1 MHGWL
6 GSCGGVGLALALGM
20 VGCTTKGG
28 SEGDGASSE
37 AESSETAAT
46 GDTGDTGD
54 TGTTG
59 DSGSTG
65 GTTSA
70 AETSSTSAEPVDCDG
85 APDYTA
91 TAEVL
96 DEGLGPTGAPVT
108 LTNCSD
114 ATAYVYQDCCYGATS
129 QLERKDASDEPW
141 RTSSPS
147 FDCDC
152 SGPLDPLV
160 IEPSASI
167 VVDTNPAMYDSE
179 PICEDPYVA
188 IYRWTFLVG
197 ADPDPAPDC
206 TDCWESVVTN
216 EFSWYCEG

>member
-6 GSCGGVGLALALGM
+6 GSRGAVGLVVALVA

-37 AESSETAAT
+37 AGSGETA
-46 GDTGDTGD
+46 DTGG
-54 TGTTG
+54 TG
-59 DSGSTG
+59 DSGGSG
-65 GTTSA
+65 GSGGSGELETTTTAGETSATTSEP
-70 AETSSTSAEPVDCDG
+70 AECDG

-108 LTNCSD
+108 IANCSGE
-114 ATAYVYQDCCYGATS
+114 TAYVFQDCCYGATIR
-129 QLERKDASDEPW
+129 LERKDAVDDPW
-141 RTSSPS
+141 HASKPS
-147 FDCDC
+147 FECDC
-152 SGPLDPLV
+152 SGPIDPLV
-160 IEPSASI
+160 IEPGASI
-167 VVDTNPAMYDSE
+167 VVETNPAEYDSE

-197 ADPDPAPDC
+197 PEPDC
-206 TDCWESVVTN
+206 DECWQTVPTN